1 MDAKAKQALVFLS
14 DFIFRNYRDASWK
27 MVGDVSGI
35 DIDWEKHSRLTRA
48 QFFDDPDYPGAIY
61 KFLIYIYEKD
71 PNALNFVFRYIFEGK
86 IPEDNDAKVAL
97 ANLNILKGVEGKFS
111 PLIPHSVYLNL
122 NEFPDDFYKDLIQ
135 LINSSYEHKLYPV
148 LPILTRKLFENL
160 LIDILRSFYG
170 TKEIGIFYNVKKS
183 RFNDFSTLI
192 ENCREKLKDFEIY
205 KDVFNE
211 KLLNQIDKHR
221 GRGNSSAHTL
231 SIDIDSE
238 EIDAIKEE
246 VEFIVKSLF
255 RTLKLIIK
263 PS

>member
-1 MDAKAKQALVFLS
+1 MDAKAKQALVYLS
-14 DFIFRNYRDASWK
+14 DFIFRNYRDAKWS

-35 DIDWEKHSRLTRA
+35 DVDWEKHPRLIRS
-48 QFFDDPDYPGAIY
+48 QFFDDPDYPDAIY
-61 KFLIYIYEKD
+61 KFMIYIYEKD
-71 PNALNFVFRYIFEGK
+71 PNALNFVFRYIFGGK
-86 IPEDNDAKVAL
+86 IPEDNDVRGAL
-97 ANLNILKGVEGKFS
+97 SNLNMLKGVEVNFS
-111 PLIPHSVYLNL
+111 SLAHVIYLNF

-135 LINSSYEHKLYPV
+135 LINNSYEHKLYPI
-148 LPILTRKLFENL
+148 LPILIRKLFENL

-170 TKEIGIFYNVKKS
+170 TREIGIFYNVNRS

-192 ENCREKLKDFEIY
+192 ENCRGRLKDLEIY

-221 GRGNSSAHTL
+221 ERGNSSAHTL
-231 SIDIDSE
+231 SVGIGQDEIDS
-238 EIDAIKEE
+238 INEE